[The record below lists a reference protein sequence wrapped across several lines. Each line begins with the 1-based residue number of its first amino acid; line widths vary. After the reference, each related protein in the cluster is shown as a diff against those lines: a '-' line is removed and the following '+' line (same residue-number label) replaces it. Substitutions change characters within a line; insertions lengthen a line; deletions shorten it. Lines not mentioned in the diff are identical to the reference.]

1 MTNTGPTIFKVLL
14 KLKTAHSLITQHQT
28 ILIHLKIRNRD
39 LETLKQIQT
48 VALDIVEI
56 ASELKGRRIKLK

>member
-1 MTNTGPTIFKVLL
+1 MKTDTGPTIFKVLL
-14 KLKTAHSLITQHQT
+14 KLKTGHSLITQQKQFC
-28 ILIHLKIRNRD
+28 LKTERD

>member
-1 MTNTGPTIFKVLL
+1 MKTDTGPTIFKVLL
-14 KLKTAHSLITQHQT
+14 KLKTAHSLITQQKQFC
-28 ILIHLKIRNRD
+28 LKTERD

-56 ASELKGRRIKLK
+56 ASELKGGRIKLK

>member
-1 MTNTGPTIFKVLL
+1 MMKDTGPTIFKVLL
-14 KLKTAHSLITQHQT
+14 KLKTAHSLVTQQKQFS
-28 ILIHLKIRNRD
+28 LKTKRD

-56 ASELKGRRIKLK
+56 ASEIQDRRV

>member
-1 MTNTGPTIFKVLL
+1 MMTDTVPTIFKVLL
-14 KLKTAHSLITQHQT
+14 QLKTAHSLVTQQKQFS
-28 ILIHLKIRNRD
+28 LKTKQD

-56 ASELKGRRIKLK
+56 ASEIQDRRV